1 MDHKIIHKFSTNDAA
16 KLRLSGFVEIT
27 DGDTELSVHLGQE
40 QVLAAVCEYVTDS
53 RWAGN
58 GKERLESISKA
69 IDETRAK
76 LADALSWE
84 PIATTKRRHWRLLPV
99 SARTTDKRT
108 VHTVAITGWDD
119 PLPFNLYYF
128 TPWIIT

>member
-76 LADALSWE
+76 LADALS
-84 PIATTKRRHWRLLPV
+84 
-99 SARTTDKRT
+99 
-108 VHTVAITGWDD
+108 
-119 PLPFNLYYF
+119 
-128 TPWIIT
+128 